1 MIEDLL
7 TVIWKESKGLLRYS
21 SSRWKAIATLLTP
34 IAVFG
39 VIFPIQFRNE
49 WLTSGWSVAV
59 SGITP
64 LLLIASTISESFAG
78 ERERHTLETLLASR
92 LPDRAILFGKLLT
105 SILFG
110 WGVTLFLLLVS
121 LMVVNIMEWKGSF
134 QIYQPTILWINISVS
149 LLISG
154 MVASLGILISLRSAT
169 VQSATQTIMLTL
181 FMPFLLLQA
190 VVFVLPTFLPKDT
203 VRAFLDRMDLTKI
216 LYVLLGVLVVANIG
230 LLLGAIACF
239 QRARLILAD

>member
-1 MIEDLL
+1 MTEDIL
-7 TVIWKESKGLLRYS
+7 TVIWKENKGLLRYS

-39 VIFPIQFRNE
+39 IIFPIQFRNE
-49 WLTSGWSVAV
+49 WLTSGWSIAV
-59 SGITP
+59 SAITP

-121 LMVVNIMEWKGSF
+121 LTVVNIMEWNGGF
-134 QIYQPTILWINISVS
+134 QIYRPTILWINISAS
-149 LLISG
+149 LLMSG
-154 MVASLGILISLRSAT
+154 MVAGLGILISLRSPT
-169 VQSATQTIMLTL
+169 VQNATQTIMLML
-181 FMPFLLLQA
+181 FMPFLLMQA
-190 VVFVLPTFLPKDT
+190 VVFVLPTFLPKDA
-203 VRAFLDRMDLTKI
+203 VKAFLDRMDLTTIFVVFMGI
-216 LYVLLGVLVVANIG
+216 LLLANIG
-230 LLLGAIACF
+230 LLLGAIARF
-239 QRARLILAD
+239 QRSKLILS